1 VDRLLGAARS
11 AAALD
16 HPFICKIYEVAEL
29 ELRPC
34 IVMEYVAG
42 ETLERR
48 LRRGAVPVAEALQL
62 AEEIA
67 EALEAAHKRRL
78 IHRDLKP
85 ANIILTDGE
94 HVKVTD
100 FGPATRLPLRSDGGN
115 RSEPEGS
122 DSSTRTLLGT
132 PAYMSPE
139 QAAGQPVDRRSDI
152 FSFGVVLY
160 EVLSGVQPFRR
171 TGLAATLRAI
181 AEERPDDLR
190 EHLPAGAMPVAT
202 IVARMIEKDPAERY
216 QSCAEVRLELRRLA
230 GELTLRTKTD
240 PRSFIEPP
248 RTGDRGGLVGR
259 ASEQAE
265 LLSMVQAAIAGRG
278 SLVVVTGEAGVGKGR
293 VVDRA
298 L

>member
-115 RSEPEGS
+115 RSEPERS

-171 TGLAATLRAI
+171 TGTRRHAAGNRGGAPRRSARA
-181 AEERPDDLR
+181 
-190 EHLPAGAMPVAT
+190 PAG
-202 IVARMIEKDPAERY
+202 
-216 QSCAEVRLELRRLA
+216 RRDA
-230 GELTLRTKTD
+230 
-240 PRSFIEPP
+240 
-248 RTGDRGGLVGR
+248 
-259 ASEQAE
+259 
-265 LLSMVQAAIAGRG
+265 
-278 SLVVVTGEAGVGKGR
+278 
-293 VVDRA
+293 
-298 L
+298 